1 MRVSLLAVALLL
13 ALAPRAQAED
23 LYMFR
28 GSAWVCDSPQ
38 TYEVAVGRAKA
49 EGATRALRRELAE
62 VCIHVEDKDQED
74 IMPPFI
80 RRLGDENGMA
90 RVVFML
96 RSERR
101 RALLDRS
108 ITQTQYRGWTAADRL
123 QPREE
128 WLKIGK

>member
-1 MRVSLLAVALLL
+1 MRAPLLAVALVT
-13 ALAPRAQAED
+13 ALDASARAED

-38 TYEVAVGRAKA
+38 TYEVAVGRARS
-49 EGATRALRRELAE
+49 EGVSRALRRELAE
-62 VCIHVEDKDQED
+62 VCVHIDDKDQDD

-80 RRLGDENGMA
+80 RRLGDDGSMA
-90 RVVFML
+90 KVVFML

-108 ITQTQYRGWTAADRL
+108 VTQTQYRGWTAAEKL